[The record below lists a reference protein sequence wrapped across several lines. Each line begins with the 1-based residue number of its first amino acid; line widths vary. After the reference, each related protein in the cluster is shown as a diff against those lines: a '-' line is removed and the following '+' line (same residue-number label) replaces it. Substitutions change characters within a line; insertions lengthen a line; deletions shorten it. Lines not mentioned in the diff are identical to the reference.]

1 MDGEI
6 SPDEVKDL
14 LEDDA
19 DVRIVDIRDAQS
31 FTHSHIPDSEN
42 VPFHE
47 LTSRVEEFE
56 DADHIVTVCP
66 HGKAS
71 VQAAQLI
78 SSYEGT
84 ADARV
89 ESMAGG
95 LEKYGMKYGLARPEE
110 EETDESANAES
121 PF

>member
-6 SPDEVKDL
+6 SPDEVKEL

-19 DVRIVDIRDAQS
+19 DVCVVDIRDAQS
-31 FTHSHIPDSEN
+31 FTRSHIPDSEN

-47 LTSRVEEFE
+47 LTARVEEFE
-56 DADHIVTVCP
+56 DEDHIVTVCP

-78 SSYEGT
+78 GSYEGT

-95 LEKYGMKYGLARPEE
+95 LEKYGMKFGLVREE
-110 EETDESANAES
+110 DDEESTNAES

>member
-6 SPDEVKDL
+6 SPAEVHELLSADE
-14 LEDDA
+14 
-19 DVRIVDIRDAQS
+19 DVCIVDIRDQHS
-31 FTHSHIPDSEN
+31 FERSRIPGSQN
-42 VPFHE
+42 LPFHE
-47 LTSRVEEFE
+47 LSGRVDELTDE
-56 DADHIVTVCP
+56 DHIVTVCP

-71 VQAAQLI
+71 VQAARLVG
-78 SSYEGT
+78 SYEGT

-95 LEKYGMKYGLARPEE
+95 LEEYGIQFGLRREDDAPAE
-110 EETDESANAES
+110 ESADADA

>member
-6 SPDEVKDL
+6 TTDEVKEL

-19 DVRIVDIRDAQS
+19 DVRIIDIRDERN
-31 FTHSHIPDSEN
+31 FEHSHISGSEN
-42 VPFHE
+42 IPFHE
-47 LTSRVEEFE
+47 LTGRVDELEGE
-56 DADHIVTVCP
+56 DHIVTVCP

-78 SSYEGT
+78 GSYDGT

-89 ESMAGG
+89 ESMEGG
-95 LEKYGMKYGLARPEE
+95 LDKYGMKFGLVREE
-110 EETDESANAES
+110 EDDEQAERES